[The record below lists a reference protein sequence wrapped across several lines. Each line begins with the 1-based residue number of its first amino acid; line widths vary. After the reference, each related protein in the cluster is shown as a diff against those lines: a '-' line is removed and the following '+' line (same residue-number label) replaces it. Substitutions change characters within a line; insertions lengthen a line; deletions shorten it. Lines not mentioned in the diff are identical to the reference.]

1 MNLYVSNLGDKITD
15 ESLRV
20 IFATH
25 GEVNS
30 SRVIKD
36 RFTGSSRGFAFVE
49 MPNDAE
55 AGNAIS
61 KIDGTVVDGRNI
73 SVKEARPQPS
83 PTQKGTFISRLR
95 GW

>member
-25 GEVNS
+25 GEVS
-30 SRVIKD
+30 SSKVIKD
-36 RFTGSSRGFAFVE
+36 HFTGYSRGFAFIE
-49 MPNDAE
+49 MPNDSEAE
-55 AGNAIS
+55 SAIS

-73 SVKEARPQPS
+73 AVKEARPR
-83 PTQKGTFISRLR
+83 PTQKGTFINRLR